1 MDGDSRGG
9 DDTLIAGGVIGG
21 FGTSLLMGDAGMMR
35 DNASG
40 GDDTL
45 SGGVD
50 QNNTL
55 TATPD
60 RCTTRRAAAMTGW
73 SAEPRDHMWGDA
85 QFIDDVAASPAADT
99 GLVATGADTFAF
111 ATGGGT
117 DDIGDFRQR
126 DGDRIDV
133 SAYGFTSLVDMMI
146 TFDGANTKIAFDTN
160 DSVTLT
166 GFAGTLRPADFV
178 FA

>member
-9 DDTLIAGGVIGG
+9 DDTL
-21 FGTSLLMGDAGMMR
+21 T
-35 DNASG
+35 
-40 GDDTL
+40 
-45 SGGVD
+45 GGVD
-50 QNNTL
+50 QNNILTGDARSMYDTARGGDDTL
-55 TATPD
+55 ISG
-60 RCTTRRAAAMTGW
+60 TGT
-73 SAEPRDHMWGDA
+73 DHMWGDA
-85 QFIDDVAASPAADT
+85 QFIDDIAASPTADT
-99 GLVATGADTFAF
+99 GLVATGADTFVF
-111 ATGGGT
+111 ATGNGT

-133 SAYGFTSLVDMMI
+133 SAYGFTSLVDMMV
-146 TFDGANTKIAFDTN
+146 TFDGANTKIAFDAN